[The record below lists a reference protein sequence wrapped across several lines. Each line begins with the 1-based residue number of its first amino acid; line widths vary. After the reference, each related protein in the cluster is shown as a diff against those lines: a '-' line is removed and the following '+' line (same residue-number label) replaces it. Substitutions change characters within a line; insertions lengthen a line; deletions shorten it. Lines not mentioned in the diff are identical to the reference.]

1 MGMIKGGIAEVEGI
15 VAFIK
20 GMKTK
25 RRAGKRKVAFIKAMK
40 TKRGRSKEKSVFIKS
55 IIK

>member
-1 MGMIKGGIAEVEGI
+1 MIKGVIAKVEGI

-20 GMKTK
+20 GMKIK
-25 RRAGKRKVAFIKAMK
+25 RRAGKRKVVFIKAMK
-40 TKRGRSKEKSVFIKS
+40 TKRGRSKEKSGVHNII